1 MSPKDKVFP
10 ILHSMIQLKFPV
22 MSYRLGRSLKRVA
35 LRASKE
41 FKWMSVEEYATL
53 RQREIDEETKR
64 MTWIKKKKRKSRED
78 RKNQEVKRF
87 LKRKREKSN
96 RKKRS
101 SATSNSFYIYLK
113 IYGWLTL
120 FSVLKTETPDIRN
133 IRLLCNT
140 VVVRQ
145 VWESGAVGHGVPTV
159 ISIKSWSRLAQGV
172 SK

>member
-1 MSPKDKVFP
+1 
-10 ILHSMIQLKFPV
+10 MIQLKFPV

-113 IYGWLTL
+113 IYG
-120 FSVLKTETPDIRN
+120 
-133 IRLLCNT
+133 
-140 VVVRQ
+140 
-145 VWESGAVGHGVPTV
+145 
-159 ISIKSWSRLAQGV
+159 
-172 SK
+172 